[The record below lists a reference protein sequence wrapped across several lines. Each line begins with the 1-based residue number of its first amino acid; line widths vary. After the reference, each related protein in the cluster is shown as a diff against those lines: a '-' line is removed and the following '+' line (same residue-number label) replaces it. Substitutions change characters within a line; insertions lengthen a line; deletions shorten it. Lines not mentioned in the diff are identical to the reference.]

1 MKASYPR
8 NISIIASVFI
18 FLILFLALVNFI
30 INIQLRNEFFTYDR
44 DKTIS
49 IATLCAHYLERYGGQ
64 NELYYLLRNVS
75 RSFNL
80 EHLIISDTLGNK
92 IFDSWAHPLDP
103 KLQNEKIDY
112 GPEFKT
118 LPEPH
123 EVIQHSNHFIYHN
136 VSPTF
141 YIYLSLSHAY
151 SVIFDRVFI
160 WHIFY
165 ITISLLFVGFLG
177 IFLIRNLFLP
187 MRYVANVAK
196 NLGVELRK
204 EDFVSETFDEIFG
217 KLKAKEEMLVEFS
230 SYIAHEFRNS
240 IAAIIGLARLVEKG
254 KKPASD
260 VIKECRIMEELITR
274 FLEYSRPMKPMVSSV
289 DVGQMID
296 DGLSRIALPDR
307 IDLIKKIPDNLPRIQ
322 ADYDLLSAAIIN
334 LLKNGIEAIAHKGSI
349 NIEAGTEDDYLF
361 ITISDTG
368 SGIDNED
375 LNKIFSPF
383 YSKKEMGMG
392 LGLAYVRKI
401 MELHNSK
408 VEVESKKGEGS
419 RFTLRFPYKK

>member
-8 NISIIASVFI
+8 NISIIASIFI

-30 INIQLRNEFFTYDR
+30 INIQLRNEFFAYDKNR
-44 DKTIS
+44 TVS
-49 IATLCAHYLERYGGQ
+49 IATLCAHYLERYSGE
-64 NELYYLLRNVS
+64 NELYFLLRNVS
-75 RSFNL
+75 SSFNL

-92 IFDSWAHPLDP
+92 IFDSWSHPLEI
-103 KLQNEKIDY
+103 KLQNKKIDY
-112 GPEFKT
+112 ITEFKA
-118 LPEPH
+118 LPKAN
-123 EVIQHSNHFIYHN
+123 EVIQHSNNFIYHN
-136 VSPTF
+136 TSPTF
-141 YIYLSLSHAY
+141 YLYMSLSPAY
-151 SVIFDRVFI
+151 SVIFDRIFI

-177 IFLIRNLFLP
+177 LFLIRNLFLP

-196 NLGVELRK
+196 NLGVELKK

-217 KLKAKEEMLVEFS
+217 KLKAREEMLVEFS

-254 KKPASD
+254 KKPALD
-260 VIKECRIMEELITR
+260 IIKECRTMEDLITR
-274 FLEYSRPMKPMVSSV
+274 LLEYSRPMKPMLSSV
-289 DVGQMID
+289 DIGQVID

-307 IDLIKKIPDNLPRIQ
+307 INLTKRIPDHLPRIK

-334 LLKNGIEAIAHKGSI
+334 ILKNGLEAVAHKGAI
-349 NIEAGTEDDYLF
+349 HIEAGIEDDYLF
-361 ITISDTG
+361 IEISDTG
-368 SGIDNED
+368 AGIDNED

-392 LGLAYVRKI
+392 LGLAYVWKI
-401 MELHNSK
+401 MELHNGK
-408 VEVESKKGEGS
+408 VEVESKKGTGS
-419 RFTLRFPYKK
+419 KFTLKFLYEK